1 MPGSGAT
8 PKDVDAVAKTKGGNK
23 GGKGKVKGGT
33 SKKFEG
39 NCFWCGAYGHMMED
53 CQKKAAG
60 KPQVPT
66 SPRGPDPKLKGKG
79 KGDKGKKGSSS
90 LDERPHGQE
99 APPSDEKAIEEVGVL
114 FVGAVSRH
122 KRDSQR
128 DWQAWERIQKQAQG
142 QWKSYTSGN
151 LCVNVVDAELGE
163 IIDLTI
169 DSGVACALSVGVASA
184 VGMQELNRT
193 LQEYI
198 VANALRRSESLGSR
212 LRHSIFRMVTCRL

>member
-1 MPGSGAT
+1 MHGSGAT
-8 PKDVDAVAKTKGGNK
+8 PKDVDALAKTKGGKK
-23 GGKGKVKGGT
+23 GGKEKVKGGS

-79 KGDKGKKGSSS
+79 KGGKGKKGASSP
-90 LDERPHGQE
+90 DEWSHGQE
-99 APPSDEKAIEEVGVL
+99 APPSDEKAIEEVVVL

-142 QWKSYTSGN
+142 QWNSYTSGN
-151 LCVNVVDAELGE
+151 LCANVVDA
-163 IIDLTI
+163 
-169 DSGVACALSVGVASA
+169 
-184 VGMQELNRT
+184 
-193 LQEYI
+193 
-198 VANALRRSESLGSR
+198 
-212 LRHSIFRMVTCRL
+212 